1 MSSGDAIRMGKPI
14 LTPPRGAKNG
24 GVERLNVG
32 GRHCSGFPKRELE
45 ISTDPTFET
54 HATEYLSFNKFA
66 MSRYFICGSADLRPP
81 AYGSSMDYII
91 NYWEVLRLL
100 ISSD

>member
-54 HATEYLSFNKFA
+54 HATEYLIFIEFA
-66 MSRYFICGSADLRPP
+66 MSPVDGTSFADRPISVP
-81 AYGSSMDYII
+81 LHMDLPWTI
-91 NYWEVLRLL
+91 
-100 ISSD
+100 